1 MDHRALGRLEPG
13 SAPGGAEEAAFGGS
27 PYDDVRRL
35 LDLLNACVPT
45 CEARLGTE
53 TYTLVRDN
61 LRVLTECV
69 DRNPLTPA
77 ALEVVYQHLQTL
89 IRMLAFR
96 AN

>member
-1 MDHRALGRLEPG
+1 MNRALGRLEPG
-13 SAPGGAEEAAFGGS
+13 AAPGGTEEAAFGGS

-35 LDLLNACVPT
+35 LETLNASMPT
-45 CEARLGTE
+45 CEARLEAE

-61 LRVLTECV
+61 LRVLNECV
-69 DRNPLTPA
+69 YRNPLTPA

-89 IRMLAFR
+89 TRMLAFR